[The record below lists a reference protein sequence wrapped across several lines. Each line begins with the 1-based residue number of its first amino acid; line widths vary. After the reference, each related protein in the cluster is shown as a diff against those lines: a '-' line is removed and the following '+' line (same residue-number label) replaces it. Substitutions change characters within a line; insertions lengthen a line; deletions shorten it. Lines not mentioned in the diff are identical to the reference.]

1 MGDDGTV
8 AGSLIHYK
16 NGIFPA
22 TESNGK
28 FIGPADTE
36 IYTTQQRLP
45 SLQSKL

>member
-1 MGDDGTV
+1 MGDDGAV

-22 TESNGK
+22 TENGVN

-36 IYTTQQRLP
+36 IYTT
-45 SLQSKL
+45 